1 MTSPPRVR
9 LDRLL
14 ANMGYGSRKDV
25 AALAKAGHILLDGAP
40 VTESDTHIAVTGDLP
55 RRLIVAG
62 RPLDPPAGLVLMLH
76 KPLGVTC
83 SHKEAGPLVYGLL
96 PQRWRARKPPI
107 STIGRLDKETS
118 GLLLLTDDG
127 QLLHRAISPKSNVAK
142 RYVAQLARPLRGNE
156 AERLASGTLML
167 EGEERPLLPVLME
180 VVANDPAAPVG
191 SVAGAGAVVRV
202 TLTEGRY
209 HQVRRMFAALGNH
222 VVALHR
228 DRFGGLHLPAEL
240 KPGEWQVLG
249 EAEIARIW
257 GG

>member
-1 MTSPPRVR
+1 MTSAMLR

-14 ANMGYGSRKDV
+14 ANMGYGSRKDID
-25 AALAKAGHILLDGAP
+25 ALVRSGRVVLDGAP
-40 VTESDTHIAVTGDLP
+40 VTDSGARVAVSPALST
-55 RRLIVAG
+55 RMKVAG
-62 RPLDPPAGLVLMLH
+62 EPLDPPPGLALLLH

-96 PQRWRARKPPI
+96 PPRWRTRKPAI

-127 QLLHRAISPKSNVAK
+127 GLLHRVIAPKSNIAK
-142 RYVAQLARPLRGNE
+142 RYRVTLDRPLRGDE
-156 AERLASGTLML
+156 ATVLASGTLML
-167 EGEERPLLPVLME
+167 DGEDKPLLAIAME
-180 VVANDPAAPVG
+180 IVATETAAPMG
-191 SVAGAGAVVRV
+191 TPSRPVVNV

-228 DRFGGLHLPAEL
+228 DRIGGLDLPADL
-240 KPGEWQVLG
+240 APGRFLIMSDDM
-249 EAEIARIW
+249 IAMIFRP
-257 GG
+257 